1 MLLCLCDLSKNFKFL
16 ILKSEFINKQ
26 KKNIAKSS
34 DSLFQNEYIL
44 MTVLFVFAFIIFRLT
59 DCNLT
64 ETSCEDLSSVVSSQS
79 SCLRELDLSNN
90 DLQDSGVK
98 LLCVGVANQ
107 HCKLEILR
115 SDQVKFTFLSTI
127 QEKNITKRLNFIH
140 VLFYLCVFIQK
151 SNMANVAK
159 WLRQN
164 WWINRKNI

>member
-115 SDQVKFTFLSTI
+115 SDQVIFTFLSTI

-140 VLFYLCVFIQK
+140 VLFYLCVFI
-151 SNMANVAK
+151 
-159 WLRQN
+159 
-164 WWINRKNI
+164 